1 MTEVDELLARLR
13 KLPAVSLDSEF
24 KASLHARARRRVR
37 SPARPA
43 PFVPLASVALAVTVV
58 LYLGWALHFAG
69 ALYR

>member
-24 KASLHARARRRVR
+24 KASLHARARRRVQG
-37 SPARPA
+37 PGRPA
-43 PFVPLASVALAVTVV
+43 PLVPFASLALAVTAV
-58 LYLGWALHFAG
+58 LYLGWALQFAG